1 MPSIGLLPGIALL
14 AGAAFGIRAPVSA
27 VYVVWTAGILA
38 VVGWI
43 AWWLGKGRT
52 TVAMLAAAFFSAAVG
67 LAADAREQALRTP
80 LRTLLDREFG
90 GFAIETLG
98 PGARHDPLLVRVL
111 LLEDASRAGDVHTLL
126 AAVAAVRVRDE
137 WHQTHGTVSL
147 TVGGA
152 PAQHAADEW
161 RAGRTLEAS
170 VTFRRP
176 SRYLNEGVPD
186 FERDLAL
193 GGTTLFGSV
202 KSGLLVRVVKRGGR
216 IQEGAATL
224 RQRVRRSVDCWV
236 GRHDA
241 VSAAIVTAVLIGD
254 RSGLPEAV
262 RLRLQ
267 AAGTYHVIAISG
279 GNIAILAGLMLASFY
294 LCGLGGRVAA
304 FGTMLVLVAYAQV
317 VTAGPSVWRAT
328 TMAVI
333 YLGARVIDH
342 RSAPWHTLA
351 VAAALIVST
360 SPLEVR
366 DVGFILTC
374 GATAA
379 LIEGAR
385 RLGHT
390 SSRHLVAGWLIAS
403 LVASTAA
410 EAALLPVSAWTFSR
424 VTSAGLLLNLA
435 AVPLMGFVQIG
446 GIVLASA
453 DEVETIAGP
462 AGRIAHSAA
471 RALTESAR
479 LVDLAPWL
487 TARVPPPPI
496 WLIGFYYLGLASA
509 LVTRG
514 APRALGMAACGISVA
529 GIVVGQPAGW
539 WRAASEPSA
548 LRMSAFDVGQGDA
561 TLLQFPDRT
570 TLLVD
575 AGGMPFGA
583 GSFDI
588 GSRVLSPALWALGLR
603 RLDTLLLTHGDPDHI
618 GGARAIVGDF
628 WPSAVWE
635 GIPVEGHVALQDVL
649 AHARDTGA
657 LVRRRQV
664 GDNLRIGG
672 ASIRVLHPAVPDWER
687 RRVRNDDSVV
697 LEVRYGD
704 VAVLLLGDVGGG
716 IERTIATQLTPAKHR
731 ILKVA
736 HHGSRTSSSRELIES
751 WRPDIAIISC
761 GRGNSF
767 GHPAPDVLQRLESV
781 GAAIYRT
788 DLHGQVS
795 VETDGT
801 DVRVRT
807 FVGGK
812 Q

>member
-1 MPSIGLLPGIALL
+1 MGG
-14 AGAAFGIRAPVSA
+14 
-27 VYVVWTAGILA
+27 GILA

-43 AWWLGKGRT
+43 AWWLGRDRT
-52 TVAMLAAAFFSAAVG
+52 TVATLAAAFFCAAVG
-67 LAADAREQALRTP
+67 LAADAREQALQTP
-80 LRTLLDREFG
+80 LRALLDREFG
-90 GFAIETLG
+90 GFAIEALG

-137 WHQTHGTVSL
+137 WHDTRGTVSL
-147 TVGGA
+147 TVAGA
-152 PAQHAADEW
+152 PARHEADEW

-186 FERDLAL
+186 LERDLAL

-202 KSGLLVRVVKRGGR
+202 KSGLLVRVVAEGR
-216 IQEGAATL
+216 SHPGRRRQLFGNACVEVSIVGSAGMTL
-224 RQRVRRSVDCWV
+224 SPPPSSRRCS
-236 GRHDA
+236 
-241 VSAAIVTAVLIGD
+241 SAIVRASRTT
-254 RSGLPEAV
+254 V

-328 TMAVI
+328 MMAVI

-351 VAAALIVST
+351 AAAALIVST

-385 RLGHT
+385 RLGRT

-410 EAALLPVSAWTFSR
+410 EVALLPVSAWTFSR

-529 GIVVGQPAGW
+529 GIVAGQPAGW

-548 LRMSAFDVGQGDA
+548 LRMTAFDVGQGDA

-575 AGGMPFGA
+575 TGGMPFGA

-628 WPSAVWE
+628 RPSAVWE
-635 GIPVEGHVALQDVL
+635 GIPVRRSCRTPGRAG
-649 AHARDTGA
+649 ARS
-657 LVRRRQV
+657 RH
-664 GDNLRIGG
+664 GG
-672 ASIRVLHPAVPDWER
+672 ASAPATGRRQLAHRGCQHPR
-687 RRVRNDDSVV
+687 
-697 LEVRYGD
+697 
-704 VAVLLLGDVGGG
+704 
-716 IERTIATQLTPAKHR
+716 PA
-731 ILKVA
+731 
-736 HHGSRTSSSRELIES
+736 SSR
-751 WRPDIAIISC
+751 A
-761 GRGNSF
+761 
-767 GHPAPDVLQRLESV
+767 RL
-781 GAAIYRT
+781 
-788 DLHGQVS
+788 
-795 VETDGT
+795 GT
-801 DVRVRT
+801 SARA
-807 FVGGK
+807 

>member
-1 MPSIGLLPGIALL
+1 MPSVGLLPGIALL
-14 AGAAFGIRAPVSA
+14 AGAACGIGAPVPA
-27 VYVVWTAGILA
+27 TCLVWAAAIFG
-38 VVGWI
+38 VVGWT
-43 AWWLGKGRT
+43 AWWVGSDRT
-52 TVAMLAAAFFSAAVG
+52 TVATLAAAFFCAAVG
-67 LAADAREQALRTP
+67 LAADARERALQTP
-80 LRTLLDREFG
+80 LRVLLDRELG
-90 GFAIETLG
+90 GFAIEALG
-98 PGARHDPLLVRVL
+98 PGIRHDPLLVRLL
-111 LLEDASRAGDVHTLL
+111 LLEDASRNGDVHTLH
-126 AAVAAVRVRDE
+126 VDVVAVRIRDE
-137 WHQTHGTVSL
+137 WHDTRGTVSL

-152 PAQHAADEW
+152 PGHHTPDQW
-161 RAGRTLEAS
+161 RAGRTVEAS
-170 VTFRRP
+170 ATFRRP

-186 FERDLAL
+186 LERDLAL

-202 KSGLLVRVVKRGGR
+202 KSGLLVRVVARGGR
-216 IQEGAATL
+216 VQEAAATL
-224 RQRVRRSVDCWV
+224 RQHVRRSVGRWV

-254 RSGLPEAV
+254 RSGLPAAV

-267 AAGTYHVIAISG
+267 DAGTYHVIAISG
-279 GNIAILAGLMLASFY
+279 GNIAILAGLVLASFY

-304 FGTMLVLVAYAQV
+304 FGTLLVLVAYGQV

-328 TMAVI
+328 MMAVI
-333 YLGARVIDH
+333 YLSARIIDH

-351 VAAALIVST
+351 VAAALIVSA

-385 RLGHT
+385 RLRHT
-390 SSRHLVAGWLIAS
+390 STGLLTAWLIAS
-403 LVASTAA
+403 LAASMAT
-410 EAALLPVSAWTFSR
+410 EVALLPVSAWTFSR

-446 GIVLASA
+446 GIALASA
-453 DEVETIAGP
+453 DAVETIAGP
-462 AGRIAHSAA
+462 AGWIAHIAA

-479 LVDLAPWL
+479 LVDLVPWL

-496 WLIGFYYLGLASA
+496 WLIGLYYLGLASA
-509 LVTRG
+509 VVARG
-514 APRALGMAACGISVA
+514 APRALGMAVCGLSLA
-529 GIVVGQPAGW
+529 GIVAGQPAGW
-539 WRAASEPSA
+539 WRVMSQPPS
-548 LRMSAFDVGQGDA
+548 LLVSAFDVGQGDA

-628 WPSAVWE
+628 RPSAVWE
-635 GIPVEGHVALQDVL
+635 GIPVEGYPALQDVRE
-649 AHARDTGA
+649 HAREMGA
-657 LVRRRQV
+657 FLSRRQT
-664 GDNLRIGG
+664 GDSMRIGG

-704 VAVLLLGDVGGG
+704 VVVLLLGDVGAG
-716 IERTIATQLTPAKHR
+716 IERSIAAQLTPAKHR

-767 GHPAPDVLQRLESV
+767 GHPAPDVVQRLESV
-781 GAAIYRT
+781 GARIYRT
-788 DLHGQVS
+788 DLHGQIS
-795 VETDGT
+795 VETDGV
-801 DVRVRT
+801 DVYVRT

-812 Q
+812 P